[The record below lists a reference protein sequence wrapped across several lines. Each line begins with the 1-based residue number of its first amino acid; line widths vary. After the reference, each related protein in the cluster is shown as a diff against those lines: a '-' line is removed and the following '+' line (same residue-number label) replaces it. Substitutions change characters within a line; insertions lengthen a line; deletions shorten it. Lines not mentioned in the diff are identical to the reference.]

1 MEMIIYQ
8 VYTQKEN
15 KILLERENKI
25 YMRTKYDQDQF
36 AVYKGTIFSTTENN
50 GYIELLT
57 TNEQLAKKYDFLL
70 DDDVYYKDVSP
81 YEVTEYYEQTFEAKY
96 KGKNVG
102 IMRGDDNQVD
112 IQPDPEDFTYE
123 DLIEFGFEQVEKG
136 VYEKTLSPS
145 ELTDIHSIKEDL
157 LEEAKQDFDE
167 INKS

>member
-1 MEMIIYQ
+1 MQ
-8 VYTQKEN
+8 R
-15 KILLERENKI
+15 KILIKKI
-25 YMRTKYDQDQF
+25 NLKKIINMRTKYAQNDF
-36 AVYKGTIFSTTENN
+36 AVFKGITFCTYHNGN
-50 GYIELLT
+50 GYIGLLT
-57 TNEQLAKKYDFLL
+57 EDEKVAKKYDFLL

-157 LEEAKQDFDE
+157 LEEAKQDFE
-167 INKS
+167 ENNKS